1 MRALRPFVRAFHAG
15 VRADVRSRLASATS
29 GLGAFE
35 SSPSSQ
41 ILRSIVGLASSVHAR
56 LEMQHQPG
64 PAVPASAVRGCLA
77 VPLAESGHGALP
89 AFGLNFCTFLA
100 ISSCRRPT

>member
-41 ILRSIVGLASSVHAR
+41 IMRSIVGLARSVHAR

-64 PAVPASAVRGCLA
+64 PAVPASAVRVA
-77 VPLAESGHGALP
+77 ALP
-89 AFGLNFCTFLA
+89 FPLPSQVTVLSQHSA
-100 ISSCRRPT
+100 